1 MTTAKLILTMV
12 NRIAERFHPSRIIL
26 FGSQVRGD
34 TNESSDVD
42 LMVVLNHIPNK
53 HRTTVEILDSLRDIP
68 VSKDIIVVTPGEI
81 EREGDVAGTI
91 TYEALQEGKI
101 MYEKN

>member
-1 MTTAKLILTMV
+1 MTTAKLILIMV
-12 NRIAERFHPSRIIL
+12 HRIAERFHPSRIIL
-26 FGSQVRGD
+26 FGSQARGD

-53 HRTTVEILDSLRDIP
+53 HRTTVEILDSLRDVH

-81 EREGDVAGTI
+81 EREEDVVGTI

-101 MYEKN
+101 IYEKN

>member
-1 MTTAKLILTMV
+1 MTTAKLILIMV
-12 NRIAERFHPSRIIL
+12 HRIAERFHPSRIIL
-26 FGSQVRGD
+26 FGSQARGD

-53 HRTTVEILDSLRDIP
+53 HRTTVEILDSLSDVP

-81 EREGDVAGTI
+81 EREGGVAGTI

>member
-1 MTTAKLILTMV
+1 MTTAELISVMV
-12 NRIAERFHPSRIIL
+12 DRIVKQFQPNRIIL
-26 FGSQVRGD
+26 FGSMARGD

-53 HRTTVEILDSLRDIP
+53 HRTAVEILRSLRDVPI
-68 VSKDIIVVTPGEI
+68 SKDIIVVTPGEI
-81 EREGDVAGTI
+81 EREGDVIGTI
-91 TYEALQEGKI
+91 TYEALREGKI

>member
-1 MTTAKLILTMV
+1 MTTAELISVMV
-12 NRIAERFHPSRIIL
+12 DRIVKRFQPNRVIL
-26 FGSQVRGD
+26 IGSQARGD

-53 HRTTVEILDSLRDIP
+53 HRVAVEIRRSLRDVPI
-68 VSKDIIVVTPGEI
+68 SKDIIVATPGEI
-81 EREGDVAGTI
+81 EREGDVVGTI
-91 TYEALQEGKI
+91 AHEALREGKI

>member
-1 MTTAKLILTMV
+1 MTIAELIPIMV
-12 NRIAERFHPSRIIL
+12 DRIVERFHPSRIIL
-26 FGSQVRGD
+26 FGSQARGG

-53 HRTTVEILDSLRDIP
+53 HRTTVEILDSLRDVP

-81 EREGDVAGTI
+81 EREGGVVGTI

>member
-1 MTTAKLILTMV
+1 MTAAELISVMV
-12 NRIAERFHPSRIIL
+12 DRIAEQFHPRRIIL
-26 FGSQVRGD
+26 FGSRARGD

-53 HRTTVEILDSLRDIP
+53 HRATVEILTALRDVP
-68 VSKDIIVVTPGEI
+68 VSKDIIVVTPEEI
-81 EREGDVAGTI
+81 EREGDVIGTI